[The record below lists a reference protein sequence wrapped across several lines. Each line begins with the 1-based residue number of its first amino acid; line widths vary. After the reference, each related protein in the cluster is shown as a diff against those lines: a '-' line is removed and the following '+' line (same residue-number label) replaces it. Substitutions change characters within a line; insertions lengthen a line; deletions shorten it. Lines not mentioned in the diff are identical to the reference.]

1 MSNKINGEIV
11 MSIEIHSAYIETV
24 ALIFLE
30 VFGTYAKEVMRTGS
44 TIVYQFKSDLL
55 VHDLRSW
62 EDGAKTCQLIYWSKV
77 TVS

>member
-1 MSNKINGEIV
+1 MIA
-11 MSIEIHSAYIETV
+11 EIHSAHIETV

-30 VFGTYAKEVMRTGS
+30 VFGTFAKEVSRTGS
-44 TIVYQFKSDLL
+44 TIVYRFESDLL

-77 TVS
+77 TVL